1 MRILVQVSMRILA
14 KILKDPMRILQR
26 SLKDPYGDLE
36 KIFIRILKDPQGFFE
51 DPSRIL
57 KGSLKGS

>member
-1 MRILVQVSMRILA
+1 MRFLA
-14 KILKDPMRILQR
+14 KILKDPMRILLR

-51 DPSRIL
+51 DPSRIF
-57 KGSLKGS
+57 KGSLKDL

>member
-1 MRILVQVSMRILA
+1 MRILA
-14 KILKDPMRILQR
+14 KILKDPIRILLR

-51 DPSRIL
+51 DPSRIF